1 MSLRSK
7 KLKIPRGV
15 RHHSPEQLVPSTR
28 QPPNTSGRRVRM
40 KSGRTL
46 EKELQEGLERR
57 KDVLLAMPS
66 DSRAILSSFAS
77 ASGAPPDDDINVSFD
92 TELDAHQWINVDEAP
107 EVSNGGGEYDDILT
121 AAHELFAGS
130 RPTGNSTQQHRTR
143 RERLKMM
150 YIHWDTQLPALAS
163 SYLRWK
169 HSKEEIH
176 SASLDGHFFHVTVIK
191 TYERILNFAIPQ
203 LPDEPA
209 NVALLRH
216 GFLGCSP
223 VEPSVA
229 VDLATLE
236 LYHHLRRRH
245 PQLSIQTITKTLCDL
260 HHVTYHHCYRDQF
273 SIAFDAYLNIL
284 RHIRS
289 RVSEA
294 LGHDAVKAHEKCP
307 CCTYMLKDEVQLV
320 PSILDEVKHRQH
332 TTHHETSDA
341 GDNNEI
347 LSSCLKW
354 KNSAPEQQKKALD
367 IYEVTGMFTSAC
379 RHGFIIKA
387 YYILGNFGEDVG
399 LGYDV
404 GCTFREIVHNSPL
417 LQKKAEDLRLRICV
431 NSFHG
436 YAHNR
441 LCQVQHHP
449 LYLTGFGL
457 EDLETMERVFSST
470 NASAR
475 IIRYATR
482 YHWKQALNM
491 QFSQWDMDKYQELSK
506 FLLNNYRQALNT
518 INEYSPVV
526 TKMTQSLGIDEDTIE
541 SWIAEEYQFLLN
553 LKEEP
558 EEKILACS
566 YVQALNDRKIADH
579 KWNQVSEIF
588 RHTPIAHDIDYSQ
601 VAKQTARI
609 EAARRTALQ
618 ALLINVRAV
627 GDLEEKLGIAKTW
640 TEANP
645 DYISTMEYMRSHKF
659 RQVLDNLQRLVV
671 QRLFEL
677 SKANMAG
684 TGYKLRMHIGKA
696 IKTRSKAIQSALAE
710 YNELALSMQPPAP
723 HLEWNDI
730 VNYGFISEFELLKLA
745 YSQHP
750 EILSKP
756 WTVPGNREVATKF
769 FKILRAREEIVRL
782 NVEVCR
788 LRTAISDGDARLR
801 SCISRLRDSDLDLSA
816 EIEEIRRDRLR
827 VDAVHQVRLD
837 CIESLVGFSGKRGRG
852 IHVNLDMDL
861 DLDLT
866 PIAEAEEIT
875 HIHDEVNGTAED
887 DDIAANDELNDTMV
901 QFGDFLENVTL
912 HSD

>member
-1 MSLRSK
+1 
-7 KLKIPRGV
+7 
-15 RHHSPEQLVPSTR
+15 
-28 QPPNTSGRRVRM
+28 
-40 KSGRTL
+40 
-46 EKELQEGLERR
+46 
-57 KDVLLAMPS
+57 
-66 DSRAILSSFAS
+66 
-77 ASGAPPDDDINVSFD
+77 
-92 TELDAHQWINVDEAP
+92 
-107 EVSNGGGEYDDILT
+107 
-121 AAHELFAGS
+121 
-130 RPTGNSTQQHRTR
+130 
-143 RERLKMM
+143 M

-163 SYLRWK
+163 SYLWWK

-176 SASLDGHFFHVTVIK
+176 SAPLDGHFFHVTVIK
-191 TYERILNFAIPQ
+191 TY
-203 LPDEPA
+203 
-209 NVALLRH
+209 ALLRH

-236 LYHHLRRRH
+236 FYHHLRRRH
-245 PQLSIQTITKTLCDL
+245 PQLSIQTMTKTLCDL
-260 HHVTYHHCYRDQF
+260 HHF
-273 SIAFDAYLNIL
+273 SIVFNAYLNIL

-289 RVSEA
+289 RVNEA
-294 LGHDAVKAHEKCP
+294 LGHDGVKAHEKCP

-320 PSILDEVKHRQH
+320 PSILVTQDGNNSSKQIANVGSVDEREFTSTYFLSREDVNTFKDEVKHRQH
-332 TTHHETSDA
+332 ATYHEMSDA
-341 GDNNEI
+341 GDNNDI

-354 KNSAPEQQKKALD
+354 KSSAPEQQKKALD
-367 IYEVTGMFTSAC
+367 IYEVTGMFASAC
-379 RHGFIIKA
+379 RHRFIIKA
-387 YYILGNFGEDVG
+387 CEMVRSVDYILNNFGEDVG

-404 GCTFREIVHNSPL
+404 SCTFGEIVRNSPL

-449 LYLTGFGL
+449 LYLAGFWL

-482 YHWKQALNM
+482 YHWKQALDM

-506 FLLNNYRQALNT
+506 FLLNNYRQALNI

-526 TKMTQSLGIDEDTIE
+526 TKMTQSLSINEDTIE

-558 EEKILACS
+558 EEKILTCS
-566 YVQALNDRKIADH
+566 YVQALNDRNIADR
-579 KWNQVSEIF
+579 KWNQASEIF
-588 RHTPIAHDIDYSQ
+588 RHMPITHDIDYSQ

-627 GDLEEKLGIAKTW
+627 GELEEKLGIAETW
-640 TEANP
+640 TEAHP
-645 DYISTMEYMRSHKF
+645 DYISTMQYMRSHKF
-659 RQVLDNLQRLVV
+659 RRVLDNLQCLVV

-684 TGYKLRMHIGKA
+684 TGYKLCVHIGKA
-696 IKTRSKAIQSALAE
+696 IKTRSKAIQSALTE
-710 YNELALSMQPPAP
+710 YNQLASSMEPPAP

-730 VNYGFISEFELLKLA
+730 VNYGFVSEFDLLKLA

-756 WTVPGNREVATKF
+756 WTVPGNREVAVKY

-782 NVEVCR
+782 NVEVRR
-788 LRTAISDGDARLR
+788 LRTAISDGDTRLR
-801 SCISRLRDSDLDLSA
+801 SCISRLHNSDPDLSA
-816 EIEEIRRDRLR
+816 EIEEIHRDRLR
-827 VDAVHQVRLD
+827 VDAVHQ
-837 CIESLVGFSGKRGRG
+837 SLVGFS
-852 IHVNLDMDL
+852 
-861 DLDLT
+861 
-866 PIAEAEEIT
+866 EAEEMT
-875 HIHDEVNGTAED
+875 CIHDEANGTAED
-887 DDIAANDELNDTMV
+887 DDIAADDELNDTMIRL
-901 QFGDFLENVTL
+901 GEFLENLAL

>member
-1 MSLRSK
+1 
-7 KLKIPRGV
+7 
-15 RHHSPEQLVPSTR
+15 
-28 QPPNTSGRRVRM
+28 
-40 KSGRTL
+40 
-46 EKELQEGLERR
+46 
-57 KDVLLAMPS
+57 
-66 DSRAILSSFAS
+66 
-77 ASGAPPDDDINVSFD
+77 
-92 TELDAHQWINVDEAP
+92 
-107 EVSNGGGEYDDILT
+107 
-121 AAHELFAGS
+121 
-130 RPTGNSTQQHRTR
+130 
-143 RERLKMM
+143 M
-150 YIHWDTQLPALAS
+150 YIHWDTQLPALVS

-176 SASLDGHFFHVTVIK
+176 SASLDGHFFHVMVIK
-191 TYERILNFAIPQ
+191 TY
-203 LPDEPA
+203 A

-236 LYHHLRRRH
+236 LYHRLRRRY
-245 PQLSIQTITKTLCDL
+245 PQLSIQTITKMLCDL

-273 SIAFDAYLNIL
+273 LIAFDAYLNIL

-320 PSILDEVKHRQH
+320 PSILVTQDGNNSSKRIASVGSVDEREFTSTYFLSREDVDKFKDEVKHRQH

-367 IYEVTGMFTSAC
+367 IYEVTGMFASAC

-387 YYILGNFGEDVG
+387 CEMVRSGELAKYPLAIVDYILRNFGEDVG

-404 GCTFREIVHNSPL
+404 GCTFGEIVHNSPL

-449 LYLTGFGL
+449 LYLAGFGL

-482 YHWKQALNM
+482 YHWKQALDM

-588 RHTPIAHDIDYSQ
+588 RHMPIAHDIDYSQ

-627 GDLEEKLGIAKTW
+627 GDLEEKLGIAETW

-645 DYISTMEYMRSHKF
+645 DYISTMEYMRSHK
-659 RQVLDNLQRLVV
+659 
-671 QRLFEL
+671 LFEL

-723 HLEWNDI
+723 HLKWNDI

-769 FKILRAREEIVRL
+769 FKILRAQEEIVRL

-852 IHVNLDMDL
+852 IHVNLDMDS

-875 HIHDEVNGTAED
+875 RIHDEVNGTAED

-901 QFGDFLENVTL
+901 QFGDFLENVAL

>member
-1 MSLRSK
+1 
-7 KLKIPRGV
+7 
-15 RHHSPEQLVPSTR
+15 
-28 QPPNTSGRRVRM
+28 
-40 KSGRTL
+40 
-46 EKELQEGLERR
+46 
-57 KDVLLAMPS
+57 
-66 DSRAILSSFAS
+66 
-77 ASGAPPDDDINVSFD
+77 
-92 TELDAHQWINVDEAP
+92 
-107 EVSNGGGEYDDILT
+107 
-121 AAHELFAGS
+121 
-130 RPTGNSTQQHRTR
+130 
-143 RERLKMM
+143 M

-191 TYERILNFAIPQ
+191 TYEHILNFAIPQ

-236 LYHHLRRRH
+236 LYHRLRRRH

-320 PSILDEVKHRQH
+320 PSILVTQDGNNSSKRIASVGSVDEREFTSTYFLSREDVDKFKDEVKHRQH
-332 TTHHETSDA
+332 TTHH
-341 GDNNEI
+341 
-347 LSSCLKW
+347 
-354 KNSAPEQQKKALD
+354 NSAPEQQKKALD
-367 IYEVTGMFTSAC
+367 IYEVTGMFASAC

-387 YYILGNFGEDVG
+387 CEMVRSGELAKYPLVIVDYILGNFGEDVG

-404 GCTFREIVHNSPL
+404 GCTFGEI
-417 LQKKAEDLRLRICV
+417 DLRLRICV

-449 LYLTGFGL
+449 LYLAGFGL

-482 YHWKQALNM
+482 YHWKQALDM

-627 GDLEEKLGIAKTW
+627 GDLEEKLGIAETW

-659 RQVLDNLQRLVV
+659 RRVLDNLQRLVV

-782 NVEVCR
+782 NVEVCC

-816 EIEEIRRDRLR
+816 EIEEIRRDHLR
-827 VDAVHQVRLD
+827 VDAVHQ
-837 CIESLVGFSGKRGRG
+837 SLVGFSGKRGRG
-852 IHVNLDMDL
+852 IHVNLDMDS

-875 HIHDEVNGTAED
+875 RIHDEVNGTAED

-901 QFGDFLENVTL
+901 QFGDFLENVAL